1 MLHVPLA
8 VVQLPTS
15 VYHAPSEVYYRQDH
29 VLHVLLGNTHIQLF
43 LTTQLPL
50 VRTVQP
56 TAVLA

>member
-29 VLHVLLGNTHIQLF
+29 VLHVLLVNTHLQHF
-43 LTTQLPL
+43 LMWEPPVPTVILP
-50 VRTVQP
+50 
-56 TAVLA
+56 AVLV